1 MSYCATCGRF
11 YRPDCTNH
19 GLCRPGANPFEER
32 IAALTAC
39 SVAVAA
45 AVCGMMTEN
54 IHAEANGNAPPY
66 RKQAFDAL
74 AKELLADLKRATP

>member
-1 MSYCATCGRF
+1 MSYCATCGLF
-11 YRPDCTNH
+11 YRPDCTN
-19 GLCRPGANPFEER
+19 GLCRPGTNPFEEKV
-32 IAALTAC
+32 AALTAC